1 MVEKR
6 LNYLSMVSIKM
17 ILQSHNMK
25 IFSSMNIGEIIAV
38 YKVVKK
44 YYAVFLNFVMFGFF
58 SF

>member
-1 MVEKR
+1 
-6 LNYLSMVSIKM
+6 MVSIKM

-25 IFSSMNIGEIIAV
+25 IFSSMNIGEITAV
-38 YKVVKK
+38 YQVVKK